1 MQGLGRL
8 LQLVGLTVLPLAMFL
23 ELSNGLGREFHLSEM
38 VIMLVFGVSA
48 FLLGRMSIGWRCVAE
63 RAGVPAKVVQPAT
76 ADGRFQ
82 STLRF
87 SSCSSMAT

>member
-8 LQLVGLTVLPLAMFL
+8 SQLVGLTVLPLAMFL

-48 FLLGRMSIGWRCVAE
+48 FLLGRLIEGYSR
-63 RAGVPAKVVQPAT
+63 
-76 ADGRFQ
+76 
-82 STLRF
+82 
-87 SSCSSMAT
+87 